1 MSQVSG
7 IGGMVTFKNLSSLAT
22 GRLSQESSSPS
33 SFLAAL
39 VALYLPWPLTYIR
52 EATPHQKKIIS
63 LEKFLTAPDL
73 PPYQV
78 IVL

>member
-39 VALYLPWPLTYIR
+39 VALYLPWPLTYIK
-52 EATPHQKKIIS
+52 EATPHKKIIS
-63 LEKFLTAPDL
+63 LEKFLTALDL

-78 IVL
+78 LVL